1 MPQMRAVMSG
11 HLGEAAPAQEG
22 LEEARRLVDA
32 QAHVLDAAVAQAHV
46 QRALALDAGER
57 LGDELAHQPTR

>member
-11 HLGEAAPAQEG
+11 TSVYDAPLQER

-32 QAHVLDAAVAQAHV
+32 QLHLEDLAVADAHAH
-46 QRALALDAGER
+46 RALALDAGEGVR
-57 LGDELAHQPTR
+57 C